1 MRVWRE
7 SPAWQGCR
15 LLAGW
20 TEFAKNTENTEM
32 IVITVP
38 STEFAKNFGHY
49 REIVQAEP
57 VAVTSHN
64 RVTGYFISRR
74 EFDELVRLKARATK
88 AYAVQD
94 LPEEAIQAL
103 ANSRMD
109 ARHDTLNE
117 LLAD

>member
-1 MRVWRE
+1 
-7 SPAWQGCR
+7 
-15 LLAGW
+15 
-20 TEFAKNTENTEM
+20 M
-32 IVITVP
+32 ISVP

-49 REIVQAEP
+49 REVVQAEP

-74 EFDELVRLKARATK
+74 EFEEFVRLKARATK

-109 ARHDTLNE
+109 ARHDVLNK
-117 LLAD
+117 LLTD